1 MSNVNRMSNV
11 VLTSNTDMPV
21 SNTPIEEK
29 RWETLDDFINDPTFE
44 QVMDEKYPREAS
56 VMRKSGMNR
65 RQFMQLMGASVAMG
79 GLVLSGCAPSRPE
92 QEEIIPYVRQPE
104 EIVPGRP
111 LYFSTAMTLGGYAT
125 GAVLETHEG
134 RPHRIEGNENH
145 PASKGGASAMLLS
158 TVLELYNPNRNTT
171 VYEFTDADGDTP
183 EDQYSASTLEAF
195 QEAMEESKANWG
207 DGNGVAI
214 LTQLSSSPSMQA
226 EVEFLQET
234 YPNASWFQYDPVAR
248 TNVNDGARLAFGDVV
263 NTMYDF
269 TQADVIL
276 SLDSDFLMD
285 MPGSLAYA
293 ADFAEKRRV
302 RMDKQETSRL
312 YAVTSSQT
320 NTSSVSDHALPM
332 RAADVEAFTLALAS
346 ALGADGGSGD
356 FSEAASAFGAAVAE
370 DLQSAGANAVVV
382 AGEGQS
388 AVVHALAH
396 AINAALGAVGTTV
409 MYTDSPL
416 TNTTNALDQ
425 LNELISVSG
434 SLEALIIIDG
444 NPVHDAPKDV
454 NIASAISTVPF
465 SVHLSLYRNETSFE
479 TTWQVPL
486 AHFIETWGD
495 ARAFDGTASVIQ
507 PPIGALYST
516 AVGPLEMLAMM
527 AGDERSAYDIVR
539 EYWESESSSSDFAT
553 DWRAYVESGVVAD
566 TAFDT
571 TSPSLSGS
579 FASDI
584 EAVTSTPANGLE
596 VVIRVDPLIWDGR
609 FSNNPWL
616 QELPNPITKIAWDT
630 VAMMSEATADDI
642 GASDGEIVDITV
654 GNNTMQAPAWIMPK
668 HPDNS
673 ITVML
678 GYGQG
683 ISAEVEEGL
692 RFDAYAIR
700 TSDALYGSAGIS
712 ASGTGSNYE
721 LALVQKNMDPFD
733 TEPVRMKTLESFIAD
748 PTGVQ
753 KDKYDGNFL
762 PGFEYTGN
770 AWGMSIDLT
779 TCIGCNAC
787 MVACQSENTIPTIGK
802 SEVLQERDMHWIRV
816 DTLYIEDGD
825 QTGFMP
831 VPCMH
836 CENAPCE
843 QVCPVQAT
851 VHDHE
856 GINNMVYNRCV
867 GTRYCSA
874 NCPYGVRR
882 FNYLD
887 YTDDTLILQEQRNPD
902 VSVRVRGVMEKCTYC
917 WQRINA
923 GRVLQAVTDEPLA
936 DGAVLTACQTAC
948 PANAIVFGN
957 INDEASAVRAEKSEP
972 HSYSVLDDELNTKP
986 RTTYLAKIFNPN
998 PALYEA
1004 PADESAESE
1013 EE

>member
-1 MSNVNRMSNV
+1 MSNLNHVSNV
-11 VLTSNTDMPV
+11 TLNDIASPDMPV
-21 SNTPIEEK
+21 SSMPIEEQ
-29 RWETLDDFINDPTFE
+29 RWDTLDDFVNDPNFE
-44 QVMDEKYPREAS
+44 QVMEEKYPREAA
-56 VMRKSGMNR
+56 VLRRSGMNR
-65 RQFMQLMGASVAMG
+65 RQFLQLMGASVAMG
-79 GLVLSGCAPSRPE
+79 GLVLSGCAVSRPE
-92 QEEIIPYVRQPE
+92 QEEIIPYVRMPE
-104 EIVPGRP
+104 EIVPGTP
-111 LYFSTAMTLGGYAT
+111 LYFSTTYVQGGYAI
-125 GAVLETHEG
+125 GATLETHEG

-145 PASKGGASAMLLS
+145 PASKGGASAMLLA
-158 TVLELYNPNRNTT
+158 TVLELYNPNRSTT
-171 VYEFTDADGDTP
+171 VYEGDN
-183 EDQYSASTLEAF
+183 ASTLEAF
-195 QEAMEESKANWG
+195 QEAMAASKANWG
-207 DGNGVAI
+207 DGSSVAI
-214 LTQLSSSPSMQA
+214 LTQLSSSPSMAA
-226 EVEFLQET
+226 EVALLQET
-234 YPNASWFQYDPVAR
+234 YPNATWYQYEPVAR
-248 TNVNDGARLAFGDVV
+248 TNVHEGAQLAFGEVV
-263 NTMYDF
+263 STTYDF

-302 RMDKQETSRL
+302 RESKQDSSRL
-312 YAVTSSQT
+312 YAVTSAQT

-346 ALGADGGSGD
+346 AVGADGGAGD
-356 FSEAASAFGAAVAE
+356 FSEAAAEFGAAVVE
-370 DLQSAGANAVVV
+370 DLQAAGANAVVV
-382 AGEGQS
+382 PGEGQP
-388 AVVHALAH
+388 ATVHALAH

-409 MYTDSPL
+409 NYIESPL
-416 TNTTNALDQ
+416 TDTTNVNEQ
-425 LNELISVSG
+425 LNELVG
-434 SLEALIIIDG
+434 RMASLEALIIIDG
-444 NPVHDAPKDV
+444 NPVFEAPIDIPV
-454 NIASAISTVPF
+454 GGSLAAIPF
-465 SVHLSLYRNETSFE
+465 SVHLSLYRNETSQA
-479 TTWQVPL
+479 TAWHVPL

-495 ARAFDGTASVIQ
+495 GRAFDGTASMTQ
-507 PPIGALYST
+507 PPIGALYNT
-516 AVGPLEMLAMM
+516 AVGPLEMIAMM
-527 AGDERSAYDIVR
+527 ADDERSAYEIVR
-539 EYWESESSSSDFAT
+539 DTWESNYEGDDFTSDFRLWLH
-553 DWRAYVESGVVAD
+553 DGVAPD
-566 TAFDT
+566 TASDT
-571 TSPSLSGS
+571 VSPSLSGS
-579 FASDI
+579 LASDV
-584 EAVTSTPANGLE
+584 EALVSPPDSGLE
-596 VVIRVDPLIWDGR
+596 VSIRVDPLIWDGR
-609 FSNNPWL
+609 FANNPWL
-616 QELPNPITKIAWDT
+616 MELPNPITKIAWDT
-630 VAMMSEATADDI
+630 VAMMSEATADDL
-642 GASDGEIVDITV
+642 GVDNGEILDISL
-654 GNNTMQAPAWIMPK
+654 GSNTMQAPAWVMPK

-673 ITVML
+673 VTVML
-678 GYGQG
+678 GFGQG
-683 ISAEVEEGL
+683 ISAEVEDDMS
-692 RFDAYAIR
+692 FNAYDIR
-700 TSDALYGSAGIS
+700 TSNALYG
-712 ASGTGSNYE
+712 GTGASVEGTGRNYRI
-721 LALVQKNMDPFD
+721 AVVQKNMDPFE
-733 TEPVRMKTLESFIAD
+733 TEPLRMKSLDSFIED
-748 PTGVQ
+748 PDGVQ

-802 SEVLQERDMHWIRV
+802 REVLQERDMHWIRV
-816 DTLYIEDGD
+816 DLLYLEDGD

-923 GRVLQAVTDEPLA
+923 GRILEATTDEPIP

-1004 PADESAESE
+1004 PDAETE